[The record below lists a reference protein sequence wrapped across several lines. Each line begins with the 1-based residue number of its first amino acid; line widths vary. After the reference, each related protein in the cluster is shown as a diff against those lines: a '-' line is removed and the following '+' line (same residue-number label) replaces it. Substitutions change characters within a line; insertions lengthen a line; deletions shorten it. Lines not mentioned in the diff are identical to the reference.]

1 MMHPMGRLL
10 IVNPFASGVD
20 THRLAAVQAALP
32 PDTETRLTTA
42 AGEAMAIAGEAGG
55 VDAIYVFGGDGTFN
69 EVLNGLEVDVPLGF
83 LPGGGTSV
91 LPRALGLPRNP
102 VQAALR
108 VAEGRTRRIGLGRV
122 NGRRFGFNAGLG
134 FDAELVRRVD
144 ELGRRPDGRRPGD
157 TAFLRI
163 AASALVERHGRFES
177 QLEVVGHGRAGLV
190 LVANCSPYTYAGA
203 LALDLVP
210 GASFDDGLAF
220 LAPVSLRA
228 WDLPRMVLQGFRAHG
243 LEADRT
249 LAGHDLDR
257 LVVRCDDAL
266 PLQVDGEDV
275 GDVSEV
281 VYEAERDAV
290 TVLV

>member
-1 MMHPMGRLL
+1 VQRLL

-42 AGEAMAIAGEAGG
+42 AGEATAIAREAGG

-69 EVLNGLEVDVPLGF
+69 EVLNGVERDVPLGF

-102 VQAALR
+102 VEAALR

-122 NGRRFGFNAGLG
+122 NGRRFGFSAGLG

-157 TAFLRI
+157 TAFMRV
-163 AASALVERHGRFES
+163 AASALAERKARFEP
-177 QLEVVGHGRAGLV
+177 QLEVEGFGRAALV

-203 LALDLVP
+203 VGLDLVP
-210 GASFDDGLAF
+210 GASFDEGLAF
-220 LAPVSLRA
+220 LAPVSLGA
-228 WDLPRMVLQGFRAHG
+228 LDLPRMMLQGLRGRG

-249 LAGHDLDR
+249 LTAHDLDR
-257 LVVRCDDAL
+257 LVVHCDRPLA
-266 PLQVDGEDV
+266 LQVDGEDA
-275 GDVSEV
+275 GDVGEAT
-281 VYEAERDAV
+281 YEAERGTV
-290 TVLV
+290 TVFV